1 MPDLDFKVEGVE
13 DVKFAAAPLLN
24 FKLRV
29 TNRGDEPIHTV
40 ALKAQIQIT
49 PTRRH
54 YDKSEQE
61 PLRDLFG
68 EPERWSQTVRS
79 FLWTFSSVIVP
90 PFSGE
95 TVVDLPVPCTF
106 DFNVAATKYFGALQ
120 DGEVPIELLFS
131 GTIFFEG
138 EDGALQVAQI
148 SWTKEATFRL
158 PVQTWRAMMAHYYP
172 NSAWLNLHQDTF
184 DRLYRY
190 KIRNSLPTW
199 EQAIENLLPEES

>member
-1 MPDLDFKVEGVE
+1 MPDLDFQMEGVE

-29 TNRGDEPIHTV
+29 TNKGDEAIHTV

-54 YDKSEQE
+54 YEPNEQA

-68 EPERWSQTVRS
+68 EPERWSQTVRT

-90 PFSGE
+90 PFSDS

-120 DGEVPIELLFS
+120 DGEVPLEILFS

-138 EDGALQVAQI
+138 DEGALQIAQI
-148 SWTKEATFRL
+148 PWTKEATFRL
-158 PVQTWRAMMAHYYP
+158 PVQVWRDMMAHYYP
-172 NSAWLNLHQDTF
+172 NSAWLCLHQDAF
-184 DRLYRY
+184 DKLHRY
-190 KIRNSLPTW
+190 KIRHSLPTW
-199 EQAIENLLPEES
+199 ESALEKLLLEEP